1 MAERA
6 VVYLTAK
13 GGSCVCA
20 SFSGVGFSF
29 IFSWVLMGVV
39 TTLFVVGGNVE
50 KLLCEPLAN
59 RQLFKVPNVKLR
71 LSAPLPSL
79 CAFWPGFCHRTTLQ
93 LCAHEYTRV
102 CL

>member
-1 MAERA
+1 M
-6 VVYLTAK
+6 VYLTAE
-13 GGSCVCA
+13 GGSCVCS

-29 IFSWVLMGVV
+29 VFSWVLMGVV

-59 RQLFKVPNVKLR
+59 RQLFKVPNVQLR
-71 LSAPLPSL
+71 LNAPLPPLIRILALVPSQ
-79 CAFWPGFCHRTTLQ
+79 Q
-93 LCAHEYTRV
+93 LCAPEYTRV